1 MSQPWL
7 KIQEDHTNTLRLLN
21 LLEHQAGV
29 MEEGGQPDWELIQGL
44 IDYFLAYPDLR
55 HHPLEDRILERMEA
69 RSPGE
74 AAPFRRLQSE
84 HQVLGRKLRQL
95 AAATQALLQDE
106 LTEKS
111 AYLDQLRDFIATQH
125 NHMQRE
131 EAQFLPAA
139 RRILEAA
146 DWQALAESA
155 APFPDPLRDPDDTRF
170 QNLRR
175 QLLKWDAEDRRA
187 ARPTPHQI

>member
-1 MSQPWL
+1 MSEPWL
-7 KIQEDHTNTLRLLN
+7 RIQEDHTNTLRLLN
-21 LLEHQAGV
+21 LMDHQAAL
-29 MEEGGQPDWELIQGL
+29 MAEGGRPDWDVVQGV
-44 IDYFLAYPDLR
+44 IDYFLTYPDLR

-69 RSPGE
+69 RSPAE
-74 AAPFRRLQSE
+74 AAAF
-84 HQVLGRKLRQL
+84 RKLPAEHHALGQKLRHL
-95 AAATQALLQDE
+95 AAATQAVLQDE

-139 RRILEAA
+139 RRILEPA
-146 DWQALAESA
+146 DWQALSEAA
-155 APFPDPLRDPDDTRF
+155 APLSDPLRDPADRRF
-170 QNLRR
+170 QNLRW
-175 QLLKWDAEDRRA
+175 QLMKWDAEDRRT